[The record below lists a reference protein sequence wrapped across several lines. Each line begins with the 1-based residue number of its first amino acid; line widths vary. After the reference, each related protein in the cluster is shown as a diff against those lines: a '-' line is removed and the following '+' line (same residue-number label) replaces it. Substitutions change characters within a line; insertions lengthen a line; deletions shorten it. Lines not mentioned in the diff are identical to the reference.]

1 VEGEFERGERAL
13 VIDDV
18 ITSGGAK
25 IEAVAPLKE
34 AGLLVED
41 VLVVVDREDRGAA
54 VLAEAG
60 LRVHSVLKVRDL
72 LAHLRESGA
81 VAEADVQ
88 RALDFLAESRPTHS

>member
-1 VEGEFERGERAL
+1 

-25 IEAVAPLKE
+25 IEAVVPLKE
-34 AGLLVED
+34 AGLVVED

-54 VLAEAG
+54 TLAEAG
-60 LRVHSVLKVRDL
+60 LRLHSVLKVRDL
-72 LAHLRESGA
+72 LAHLKSSGV

-88 RALDFLAESRPTHS
+88 RALDFLTEAKVHV